1 MKKLRVV
8 WYLLLNG
15 CATCS
20 VNGGLFCVLSF
31 TTASAR
37 GDLYLFYFC
46 FARVLMWDYT
56 FHGPTLLYELNG
68 PIGLASFHL
77 GLSLSLS
84 LSLSI
89 WERERERER
98 EREDGNERDG
108 VRSRVSQSL
117 LGMGKFAWGKSKVGQ
132 ERGKLKAF
140 CHS

>member
-46 FARVLMWDYT
+46 FARVLM
-56 FHGPTLLYELNG
+56 
-68 PIGLASFHL
+68 
-77 GLSLSLS
+77 
-84 LSLSI
+84 
-89 WERERERER
+89 
-98 EREDGNERDG
+98 
-108 VRSRVSQSL
+108 
-117 LGMGKFAWGKSKVGQ
+117 
-132 ERGKLKAF
+132 
-140 CHS
+140 